1 MHNRHLQGMIKVLE
15 VDIESSQLVG
25 EAVVGLRPSPPQDS
39 LQLGLAA
46 EVVVKVGVGVL

>member
-1 MHNRHLQGMIKVLE
+1 MVKVLE

-25 EAVVGLRPSPPQDS
+25 EAVVGLRPSPPPDS

-46 EVVVKVGVGVL
+46 EVVVEAEAGVL